1 MNTTLQPIEELENL
15 SEDQRDQLRDWL
27 TELSIRKTMSK
38 LRDEWSIIITYNKL
52 QRYRQRLLAKDQV
65 SEHLD
70 HKMAMAEFLDLLN
83 GNPVP
88 YDEAGLALIQK
99 RAFEAACAPKIAV
112 SSLATLQRIF
122 NYKNARADIEHK
134 KQIAERNTAVREAKL
149 ALDRA
154 RSPSPLG
161 GDHNSRSERLV
172 EGNTLVAGSGSH
184 WAGVRGVPASDSVP
198 CDHLGP
204 LARTWE
210 DVRRR
215 AQIKFGITPEESAR
229 RAELRR
235 TRRNPYNNNNNGGTN
250 SMSPST
256 LNNHS
261 NGTEQANPSQGM
273 ENPHPDYPNPVE
285 GSPCVQ
291 DAATP
296 SAAAPPN
303 HS

>member
-1 MNTTLQPIEELENL
+1 MNTTLQPIDELENL

-70 HKMAMAEFLDLLN
+70 HKMAMTEFLNLLN

-122 NYKNARADIEHK
+122 NYKNARSDIEFRK
-134 KQIAERNTAVREAKL
+134 KIAERNTAVREAKL

-204 LARTWE
+204 LARNWE

-235 TRRNPYNNNNNGGTN
+235 IRRNSN
-250 SMSPST
+250 SQSASAPALTQNPIPPSQT
-256 LNNHS
+256 LNIVDFRKDLAQTVSFPPTEATSPTGSDQAHS
-261 NGTEQANPSQGM
+261 S
-273 ENPHPDYPNPVE
+273 E
-285 GSPCVQ
+285 GR
-291 DAATP
+291 TP
-296 SAAAPPN
+296 SVPV
-303 HS
+303 